1 MTPQKSRNFP
11 PRVLSIGG
19 SDSGGSAGI
28 QADLKTYEAHR
39 VFGSTALTIVTAQN
53 TLAVQQAFPLPL
65 ELITAQID
73 AVLGDIGA
81 HAIKTGLL
89 ARAEVVELAAEKISA
104 YRPTH
109 DDIPLVVDPVLV
121 NGRGDLIVSP
131 ETLYAY
137 QQKLFPLATVITPNL
152 DEAARLAGADIKS
165 IQDSQAL
172 YTIALEL
179 KRLGPQAVVVKGG
192 HLAGDTVRDLF
203 YDGHEFI
210 ELTAPRLPIEN
221 PHGVGCTFASAI
233 AANLAKGLE
242 VKIAVMNA
250 HAYLQSGLRGS
261 VDWQLGAG
269 RTPVNHAAGKV
280 E

>member
-53 TLAVQQAFPLPL
+53 TLAVQQAFPLPI
-65 ELITAQID
+65 EFIAAQID
-73 AVLGDIGA
+73 AVLSDIGA

-89 ARAEVVELAAEKISA
+89 ARVEVVELAAEKITT
-104 YRPTH
+104 YRSTH
-109 DDIPLVVDPVLV
+109 DATPLVVDPVLV

-137 QQKLFPLATVITPNL
+137 RQKLFPLATVITPNL
-152 DEAARLAGADIKS
+152 DEAARLIGSDVKS
-165 IQDSQAL
+165 IQNSEAL

-250 HAYLQSGLRGS
+250 HAYLQSGLRGA
-261 VDWQLGAG
+261 VEWRVGVG